1 MARHRIHKSPRY
13 TELFIP
19 TFRALKRMGG
29 SGTNEEIHDALVD
42 TLNLSDDVLNEIH
55 KDSNQTEFDYQLAW
69 AKTYLKKY
77 GAISNSARS
86 VWSIEPR
93 FMSVDA
99 ESLDPKEIDKTVRNN
114 NRIGGQEEKKS
125 QDASNTHSPG
135 QSPEDSGI
143 ESDEIRPWKKRL
155 FEVLRGM
162 DVYAFERLSQR
173 LLRECGFS
181 QVKVTKKSGDGGI
194 DGTGKLKINGILSFN
209 VAFQCKRYSGTVG
222 APEIRDFRGSLTT
235 DIEKGIF
242 ITTGTFTKA
251 AIEEA
256 SVAGKQQ
263 IDLINGEEF
272 INKLAEYGIGLKEIK
287 DYEIDE
293 EFFRNI

>member
-1 MARHRIHKSPRY
+1 MARRRIHKSPRY
-13 TELFIP
+13 TELLVP
-19 TFRALKRMGG
+19 TFNALKAIGG

-42 TLNLSDDVLNEIH
+42 ALNLSDDVLNEIH

-86 VWSIEPR
+86 VWSIEPQ
-93 FMSVDA
+93 FMSVDV
-99 ESLDPKEIDKTVRNN
+99 LDPKEIDKTVRNN
-114 NRIGGQEEKKS
+114 NRIGGREEKKT
-125 QDASNTHSPG
+125 DEVSNTHSTD
-135 QSPEDSGI
+135 QSPENSGI

-155 FEVLRGM
+155 FEVLTGM
-162 DVYAFERLSQR
+162 DAYAFERLSQR